1 MNPQWRR
8 EELGIIGGLTAES
21 VSYKNITASLGL
33 SISLKSFG
41 GIIFNGN
48 MALGV
53 GAAIRLVIFGFLGT
67 IVI

>member
-1 MNPQWRR
+1 MFFSDY
-8 EELGIIGGLTAES
+8 ILTQDES
-21 VSYKNITASLGL
+21 LWILFCSTVQFHFTTNL